1 MLFGVFGPKL
11 AKESPCGHQLVN
23 SNIAFYHPPL
33 SSNWNQCELMMVTFP
48 ESAHPLHYPTELF
61 VEGVEFLKGLSSDE
75 NWCWAGNK
83 KTDGNH

>member
-1 MLFGVFGPKL
+1 M
-11 AKESPCGHQLVN
+11 
-23 SNIAFYHPPL
+23 HPT
-33 SSNWNQCELMMVTFP
+33 NQCELMMVTFP